1 MCEAQGE
8 HPCIGWEQRWQAAR
22 TRDDEED
29 AGELGLLKGNWVLFF
44 SLPEGICPPSTFFPV
59 CLPSVLF
66 PFFFKKL
73 ILLVIYILNV
83 ALLPG
88 PPSDRIPTRRHL
100 SSLLHL
106 VSTWLSI
113 PSPTLARQGRPLPHV
128 CQGFRPMF
136 AFWLVALEAP
146 RVPGSLTLLIFLW
159 GYYLLK
165 SIQYFP

>member
-1 MCEAQGE
+1 MDLPLCWGFGG
-8 HPCIGWEQRWQAAR
+8 I
-22 TRDDEED
+22 
-29 AGELGLLKGNWVLFF
+29 
-44 SLPEGICPPSTFFPV
+44 SLPLILEVPTEKSEAT
-59 CLPSVLF
+59 
-66 PFFFKKL
+66 L